1 MLNIEKMT
9 INYVDVK
16 TYGTVEIEVI
26 IPNNVLDVNYFNYVC
41 QFHAY
46 NQALKVLESE
56 CIRVE
61 LEDIL
66 ALDPIPATALAL
78 HDINVDKIHNA
89 QNTWSDIVHK
99 FMKNIGADLQI
110 MFDNDKF
117 ARTYTALVTDFD
129 TVYERQAGGSGK
141 IKAKKVPSEFYKKAG
156 IIRND
161 ISRLENLVERIFTE
175 ETVSKAEKSE
185 AFTPCVDK
193 IIDAFGIK
201 ELNGAIYKNPSLKNI
216 PVKSWTA
223 FVMSLRKSGGKIAN
237 GSILAHNKV
246 EQIYKSMLAI
256 GLAKM
261 GVVEIPDYS
270 TPTTRSLVVLKATY
284 VKKEDA
290 KKESTT
296 KENTKK

>member
-1 MLNIEKMT
+1 MLNTEKMT

-16 TYGTVEIEVI
+16 NYGTVEIEVI
-26 IPNNVLDVNYFNYVC
+26 VPNNVLDVNYFNYVC

-66 ALDPIPATALAL
+66 ALDPKPETALAL
-78 HDINVDKIHNA
+78 HDANVKKIYAA
-89 QNTWSDIVHK
+89 QSVWSDIVHK
-99 FMKNIGADLQI
+99 FTENLGEDLQG
-110 MFDNDKF
+110 MFCFDKF
-117 ARTYTALVTDFD
+117 AKTYTALVTDFD
-129 TVYERQAGGSGK
+129 TVYERQAGNNGK
-141 IKAKKVPSEFYKKAG
+141 TKAKKVPSEFYKKAG

-270 TPTTRSLVVLKATY
+270 TPTTRSLDALKNTY
-284 VKKEDA
+284 CKKEDS
-290 KKESTT
+290 KKESK
-296 KENTKK
+296 KEDTKK